1 LESLAAI
8 AGGRGAYHAE
18 TEGILRQVCKIPMIK
33 FLISA
38 DVNVGTC
45 VSFVI
50 YLPPLGV
57 LQKINKRVQR
67 LECNGEGSF
76 MEKAGRNE
84 ETTEAQVG

>member
-1 LESLAAI
+1 MERLAAI

-18 TEGILRQVCKIPMIK
+18 TEGILRQVCKIPTTK
-33 FLISA
+33 FL
-38 DVNVGTC
+38 VNVGTC
-45 VSFVI
+45 ASFVI